1 MTAFDPKRT
10 LATYLE
16 APIMWAALVEWHEKA
31 KLYCPACLPPGLF
44 GEEIQDAANLP
55 SDEG

>member
-1 MTAFDPKRT
+1 MSAFDPKRT

-16 APIMWAALVEWHEKA
+16 ARITWAALVEWYGKA
-31 KLYCPACLPPGLF
+31 KLYCPAYLPPELF
-44 GEEIQDAANLP
+44 GEKIQDAANLP